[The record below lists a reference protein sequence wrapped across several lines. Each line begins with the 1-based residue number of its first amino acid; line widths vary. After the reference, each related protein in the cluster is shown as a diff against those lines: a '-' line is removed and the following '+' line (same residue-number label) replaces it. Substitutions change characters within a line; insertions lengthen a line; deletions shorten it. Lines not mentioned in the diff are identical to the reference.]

1 MTEPSVPGTGDELL
15 NPEET
20 ARILELARACKAAAR
35 AVLLYPSSHPA
46 IAATLG
52 RIVQTT
58 SAESMR
64 GPLKITVLPEE
75 LRIDGRK
82 PGRDDQAVTDL
93 AVLLHDHLIGEMV
106 IHPGGDR
113 DAWLAFLRLIGK
125 SSEAIRADG
134 GIARAW
140 TTMAGR
146 HIELREIDYGEVL
159 RERKAGHS
167 AAWDSIIKNCLE
179 GMATF
184 DDSAMAELLA
194 MAGDSERISELMS
207 TIEKSASG
215 GVGAKS
221 AAVMRMIR
229 GFIQTVSQKQ
239 PEMLES
245 ALSNVAS
252 AVGQLTPEMVMAV
265 LTEDAQQAGKTA
277 TERAMDAVLSHMPD
291 QAIAGFVSR
300 NVIAEGHATD
310 RLAHAFQA
318 LVSDST
324 ERERLLT
331 LTRDDVAASPLGS
344 TDGFDGVWSAVAQKL
359 LTSYT
364 DKPYVSDAY
373 ARELSGTR
381 TQAIAVEKVSDD
393 PPERVTAWL
402 STVSTTAVRSLDISL
417 LLDLLGIEQ
426 NDAKW
431 GELMT
436 PVVHTLEDLLLVGD
450 FDAALS
456 LIDVIA
462 ASAAGNGTKERRQ
475 HAMIAIDMIVSGP
488 MMQHIVIHLG
498 SVDDLQFDRVK
509 SICLKFGEV
518 LVRPLAE
525 ALAAE
530 QRGARTRER
539 LTDILLAFGAVA
551 RRTIE
556 RLKNSANAAVRRTA
570 IQLMRQFGG
579 SDALPE
585 LKELLDDT
593 EPQVQ
598 REAVRAILNVGTDQ
612 AFQILQEALK
622 TGSEQSRNAIMQS
635 VGSLRDERATPL
647 VVHIVRNV
655 DYKKL
660 TNVYLR
666 AIEQLG
672 QLKDPEAVQPLAE
685 AFRRPGEWW
694 APRRT
699 SALRAAAAAALARV
713 GTDDAFAVLED
724 AVNNGPRGLRNAAR
738 PHLRNRRPAQGAQGA
753 A

>member
-1 MTEPSVPGTGDELL
+1 MSEPTNDVELL
-15 NPEET
+15 SQEDT
-20 ARILELARACKAAAR
+20 ARVLELARACKAAAR
-35 AVLLYPSSHPA
+35 AVLLYPPSHPA

-58 SAESMR
+58 STESLR
-64 GPLKITVLPEE
+64 QPLKITVMPDE
-75 LRIDGRK
+75 LRLDGRK
-82 PGRDDQAVTDL
+82 PARDDQAVTDL

-106 IHPGGDR
+106 IQPGGDR
-113 DAWLAFLRLIGK
+113 DAWLAFLQLLGR
-125 SSEAIRADG
+125 SVDAIRAEG
-134 GIARAW
+134 GISRVW

-159 RERKAGHS
+159 RERKGGHS
-167 AAWDSIIKNCLE
+167 AAWDSIVRNCLE
-179 GMATF
+179 GMASF
-184 DDSAMAELLA
+184 DDAAMAELLA
-194 MAGDSERISELMS
+194 MVGDAQRVAELMS
-207 TIEKSASG
+207 TIEKAASG
-215 GVGAKS
+215 GVSAKS

-229 GFIQTVSQKQ
+229 ALIQAVSSRQ
-239 PEMLES
+239 PH
-245 ALSNVAS
+245 ALAPALGSVAT
-252 AVGQLTPEMVMAV
+252 AVGQLTPEMIMG
-265 LTEDAQQAGKTA
+265 LLNEDAVEAGKSES
-277 TERAMDAVLSHMPD
+277 ERVMDAVLTHMPD
-291 QAIAGFVSR
+291 KVVAGFVSR
-300 NVIAEGHATD
+300 NVIAEGTATD
-310 RLAHAFQA
+310 RLAQAFQA
-318 LVSDST
+318 LVSDAN

-331 LTRDDVAASPLGS
+331 LTKQDVSASPLGS
-344 TDGFDGVWSAVAQKL
+344 TEGFDGVWNAVAQKL
-359 LTSYT
+359 LTSYS
-364 DKPYVSDAY
+364 DKPYISDAY
-373 ARELSGTR
+373 ARELSSAR
-381 TQAIAVEKVSDD
+381 TQAIAVERVSDD
-393 PPERVTAWL
+393 PPERVSAWL
-402 STVSTTAVRSLDISL
+402 STVSTTAVRTLDISL
-417 LLDLLGIEQ
+417 LLDLLRLEPD
-426 NDAKW
+426 DAKW
-431 GELMT
+431 GELMQ
-436 PVVHTLEDLLLVGD
+436 PVVRTLEDLLLVGD
-450 FDAALS
+450 FDASLS

-462 ASAAGNGTKERRQ
+462 AAAAGTGGTKARRQ

-498 SVDDLQFDRVK
+498 SVDDSQFERVK

-530 QRGARTRER
+530 TRGARTRER
-539 LTDILLAFGAVA
+539 LTEILLAFGAVA

-612 AFQILQEALK
+612 AFQILQEALA
-622 TGSEQSRNAIMQS
+622 TGGEHSRNAIMQS
-635 VGSLRDERATPL
+635 IGSIRDERAVPL
-647 VVHIVRNV
+647 VVYIVRNV

-672 QLKDPEAVQPLAE
+672 ALKDPESVQPLAE
-685 AFRRPGEWW
+685 VFRRPGEWW

-699 SALRAAAAAALARV
+699 SALRSAAAAALARV
-713 GTDDAFAVLED
+713 GTDEAFAVLED
-724 AVNNGPRGLRNAAR
+724 AVANGSRGLRNAAR
-738 PHLRNRRPAQGAQGA
+738 PHIRNRRPIEGA